1 MDLLG
6 FMMKLD
12 IKYYLELKN
21 MIPVSVGLNTFKV
34 KKVVLCMSFLIV
46 IEEKMLIHTI
56 LCP

>member
-56 LCP
+56 LCH

>member
-34 KKVVLCMSFLIV
+34 KKVVLRMSFLIV